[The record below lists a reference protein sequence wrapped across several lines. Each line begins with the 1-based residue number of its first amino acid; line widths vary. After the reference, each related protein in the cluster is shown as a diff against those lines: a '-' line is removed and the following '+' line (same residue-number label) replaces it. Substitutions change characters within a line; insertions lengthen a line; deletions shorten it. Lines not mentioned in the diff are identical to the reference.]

1 MDTLELGMKQ
11 GLEGQTRTQRQSD
24 FMENSNVPQALPVG
38 KLCLHKNLLFCLVSN
53 LAAGA

>member
-24 FMENSNVPQALPVG
+24 IMENSNVPQALPIG
-38 KLCLHKNLLFCLVSN
+38 KWFLLHRNLLFV
-53 LAAGA
+53 